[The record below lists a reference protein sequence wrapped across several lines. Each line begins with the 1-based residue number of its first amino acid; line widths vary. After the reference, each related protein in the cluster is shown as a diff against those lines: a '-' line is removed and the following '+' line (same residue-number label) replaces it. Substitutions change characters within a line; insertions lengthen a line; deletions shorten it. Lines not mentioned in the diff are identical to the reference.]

1 MKLRVNM
8 MAVRGEE
15 GLTLIEII
23 VVVAILGL
31 LATTVAPSVFQHVGT
46 AKETAAR
53 SQIELLGAALDAYRL
68 DNDQYPMTAQG
79 LEALRVVPAVE
90 PLPRR
95 WRGPYIKR
103 DVPADPWNRPYVYLY
118 PGEVNPMSY
127 DLLSLGRDGE
137 PGGEGEDADI
147 LSWQ

>member
-1 MKLRVNM
+1 M
-8 MAVRGEE
+8 
-15 GLTLIEII
+15 II

>member
-1 MKLRVNM
+1 MRIRVLVT
-8 MAVRGEE
+8 AVRGDE

-31 LATTVAPSVFQHVGT
+31 LATTVAPAVFQHVGT
-46 AKETAAR
+46 AKETTAR
-53 SQIELLGAALDAYRL
+53 SQIELLGAALDGYRL
-68 DNDQYPMTAQG
+68 DNDQYPTTQQG
-79 LEALRVVPAVE
+79 LSALRVPPERE

-103 DVPADPWNRPYVYLY
+103 EVPTDPWKRPYIYHY
-118 PGEVNPMSY
+118 PGEVNPTSY
-127 DLLSLGRDGE
+127 DLVSFGRDGT

-147 LSWQ
+147 LSWE